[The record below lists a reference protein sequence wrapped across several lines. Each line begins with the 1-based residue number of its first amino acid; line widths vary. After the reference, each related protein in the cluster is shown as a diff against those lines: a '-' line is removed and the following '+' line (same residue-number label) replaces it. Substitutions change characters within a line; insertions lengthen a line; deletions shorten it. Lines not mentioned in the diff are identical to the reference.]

1 MLIERYFGLLV
12 CVVLCSCSNFQYSP
26 KERGVDFPLQ
36 NCNEQKL
43 TLAREQLTIDKS
55 LEFSENWVCVTA
67 PIVGPAD
74 TGPEKERQE
83 VAALDAPAERELRK
97 FVEAPFVRH
106 ASGRPEFGIAL
117 AGGGS
122 KASAFGTGVLAGLAD
137 EGMLD
142 QANYVSTV
150 SGGSYAAYF
159 YYAHRIIPGQ
169 RPGIGSIPSSREI
182 YRDCVR
188 IPDRNAA
195 PEDLR
200 YRIQAA
206 GGCDTWRLLPRGWTS
221 EDGMPINRYQA
232 FLRCQQD
239 MFRPG
244 VCSTQTT
251 VRDAG
256 MSGLAVLGTLTLFP
270 LSNIANTL
278 FDWGYGVSPS
288 QRTYRNGIG
297 VAFGSTL
304 TAPAGLRPAEQGY
317 RVGIKCHPEVR
328 AIASGCDSEGVFVS
342 PVGHELSF
350 QELRAGLLKGKSS
363 GHPMPFWIINAAAP
377 RYRSMFGWWTQD
389 SADST
394 NSDMFEMTAVSHGS
408 GRFGYVSAPMSLH
421 RMDVLDAVAASAAFL
436 DSNQLVVGQPWR
448 GMIGVGLHLANLD
461 WGADIGNYNVSD
473 SRRNFHKSM
482 PFPFYYADSL
492 YSKLSSRSLSGED
505 RTRSAFIRLMDGGNA
520 ENLGVYSLVKRG
532 VKTILVSDAAEDFHG
547 EFGDVCAL
555 SKRLE
560 HAPKGFAKHL
570 YIPGLEHFEE
580 HCKKVSAGDSSYYDL
595 RAWSF
600 DFPVLMGC
608 LRKDARPKDADQCS
622 ELGADDTRVLIVK
635 PALHLERFI
644 RRQTAAPSSQDL
656 ADPKGLRYRSLS
668 NCRIPYSTADSTRAL
683 LNCDTATFLVVNWK
697 DDHQACQIFPQ
708 HSTVF
713 MTVDSSH
720 NLFGAYRELARQY
733 VQDAGALI
741 RALTAADSREAG
753 IARYGEIARMQFAE
767 RAKTASKK
775 CDGRQRPGW
784 ASIGS
789 QVAHAYP

>member
-1 MLIERYFGLLV
+1 MVIERYLGLLV
-12 CVVLCSCSNFQYSP
+12 CVILCACSNFQYSP

-36 NCNEQKL
+36 SCDEQRL
-43 TLAREQLTIDKS
+43 ILARNQLTIDKS
-55 LEFSENWVCVTA
+55 LEFSDSWVCVTA
-67 PIVGPAD
+67 PIVGSAD
-74 TGPEKERQE
+74 MGPEKERQE
-83 VAALDAPAERELRK
+83 VAALDAPAERELRN
-97 FVEAPFVRH
+97 FVEAPFVK
-106 ASGRPEFGIAL
+106 STPGRPEFGIAL

-159 YYAHRIIPGQ
+159 YYAQRIIPGQ
-169 RPGIGSIPSSREI
+169 RPGIGSNPSSREI
-182 YRDCVR
+182 YSDCFR
-188 IPDRNAA
+188 IPDKNAA
-195 PEDLR
+195 PDELR
-200 YRIQAA
+200 SRILAA
-206 GGCDTWRLLPRGWTS
+206 GGCDTWTLLPRGWTP
-221 EDGMPINRYQA
+221 EKGMPLNRYQA

-239 MFRPG
+239 MLRPG

-251 VRDAG
+251 LRDAG
-256 MSGLAVLGTLTLFP
+256 MSGLTVLGTLTLFP

-304 TAPAGLRPAEQGY
+304 TDPAGLRSAEHGHRA
-317 RVGIKCHPEVR
+317 RVRCHPEEK
-328 AIASGCDSEGVFVS
+328 AIANGCNSEGIFVS

-350 QELRAGLLKGKSS
+350 QELRSGLLKAKGS

-377 RYRSMFGWWTQD
+377 RYRSMFGWWTPD

-408 GRFGYVSAPMSLH
+408 GRYGYVSAPMSLH

-448 GMIGVGLHLANLD
+448 GIAGVVLHLANLD

-473 SRRNFHKSM
+473 ARRSFHKAM

-492 YSKLSSRSLSGED
+492 YSKLSSGSLSGED

-532 VKTILVSDAAEDFHG
+532 VKTILVSDAAEDFNG
-547 EFGDVCAL
+547 EFKDICAL

-560 HAPKGFAKHL
+560 HAPAGFAKHI
-570 YIPGLEHFEE
+570 YIPGLDRFDE
-580 HCKKVSAGDSSYYDL
+580 HCKKLSRGDKSYYDL

-600 DFPVLMGC
+600 EFPVLMGC
-608 LRKDARPKDADQCS
+608 LRKDARPVDAHQCS
-622 ELGADDTRVLIVK
+622 GLGEEDTRVLIVK

-644 RRQTAAPSSQDL
+644 RRQTSAPSPEDL
-656 ADPKGLRYRSLS
+656 ADLKGLHYRSLS
-668 NCRIPYSTADSTRAL
+668 DCRIPYSTTDSMRSL
-683 LNCDTATFLVVNWK
+683 LNCDTSTFLVVNWK
-697 DDHQACQIFPQ
+697 DEHHACQVFPQ

-713 MTVDSSH
+713 MTMDSSY

-733 VQDAGALI
+733 VQDSGPLI
-741 RALTAADSREAG
+741 RALTAQDSREAG
-753 IARYGEIARMQFAE
+753 IANYEEIAHRQFVQS
-767 RAKTASKK
+767 AKAASKK
-775 CDGRQRPGW
+775 CDGGKKPSW
-784 ASIGS
+784 ASIRS
-789 QVAHAYP
+789 QVAQTYP